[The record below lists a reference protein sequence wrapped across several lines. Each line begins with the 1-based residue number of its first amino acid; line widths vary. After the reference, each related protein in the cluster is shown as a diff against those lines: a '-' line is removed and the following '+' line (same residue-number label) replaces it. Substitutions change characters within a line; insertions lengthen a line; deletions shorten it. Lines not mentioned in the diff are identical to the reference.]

1 MIVVAIAVV
10 GGSTMAAC
18 QRAED
23 AATRQDTTQE
33 RKTGR
38 GATAPATTTS
48 SSDSPEAVT
57 ALSAWGNNYFGQLGD
72 GTYGD
77 NRATPVKVGGL
88 RGAEVEALAGGQGH
102 TLALRGDG
110 AVLAWGYNR
119 DGELGNGTNEDSPTL
134 VVVKDSHDPTGHLSS
149 VRAIAAGTSH
159 SLALKEDGTV
169 WAWGYNSDGQLGD
182 GTKANSTRPV
192 RVGKLGGVRA
202 IAAGAFFSLALK
214 EDGTVWAW
222 GSNTSGQDNKQSG
235 QLGDGAIDSSAT
247 PLEVGGLGGVEAVA
261 AGASHGLAL
270 KNDGTVRAWGDNFFG
285 ELGDGSKTDSPTPVR
300 ASDLDG
306 VEAVEG
312 GGWFSLALKEDGTVW
327 AWGYNQDGELG
338 NGTATDAK
346 ETQCENTSEAGDSQ
360 VRSSCANSPTPVRV
374 GGLGGV
380 RAIAAGSSHGLALK
394 DDGSVWAW
402 GANDQGQLGNG
413 TETLGSNT
421 LGTNAPAEVKD
432 LGGVKLIAAGLDYS
446 LAGR

>member
-1 MIVVAIAVV
+1 MKKGRMIVVAIAIAVV

-38 GATAPATTTS
+38 GATAAATTS

-57 ALSAWGNNYFGQLGD
+57 ALMAWGNNYFGQLGD

-119 DGELGNGTNEDSPTL
+119 DGELGNGTNEDSPTP
-134 VVVKDSHDPTGHLSS
+134 VVVKDSHDPTGH
-149 VRAIAAGTSH
+149 
-159 SLALKEDGTV
+159 
-169 WAWGYNSDGQLGD
+169 
-182 GTKANSTRPV
+182 
-192 RVGKLGGVRA
+192 
-202 IAAGAFFSLALK
+202 
-214 EDGTVWAW
+214 
-222 GSNTSGQDNKQSG
+222 
-235 QLGDGAIDSSAT
+235 
-247 PLEVGGLGGVEAVA
+247 
-261 AGASHGLAL
+261 
-270 KNDGTVRAWGDNFFG
+270 
-285 ELGDGSKTDSPTPVR
+285 
-300 ASDLDG
+300 
-306 VEAVEG
+306 
-312 GGWFSLALKEDGTVW
+312 
-327 AWGYNQDGELG
+327 
-338 NGTATDAK
+338 
-346 ETQCENTSEAGDSQ
+346 
-360 VRSSCANSPTPVRV
+360 
-374 GGLGGV
+374 LGGV

-394 DDGSVWAW
+394 EDGSVWAW

-413 TETLGSNT
+413 TETLGSDA

-432 LGGVKLIAAGLDYS
+432 LVGVKLIAAGLDYS